1 MNHKL
6 QPINYYKQEQKI
18 MKKILISWIGMTD
31 LKASKWV
38 EGVGIGPIAQAV
50 TNRLFDKVILI
61 SNYSDIKNNTYIN
74 WLKTKT
80 SAEIEHHH
88 EQLIDPTNYEQI
100 YFIDIK
106 VVTDVLNR
114 HSSDVKL
121 TFHISPGT
129 PAMQAVWVI
138 LAKTRFEAELIESSK
153 EQGVKTPYIPFEIS
167 AEFIPKLLSTT

>member
-1 MNHKL
+1 MT
-6 QPINYYKQEQKI
+6 
-18 MKKILISWIGMTD
+18 KILISWIGMTD
-31 LKASKWV
+31 LKVSKGV

-61 SNYSDIKNNTYIN
+61 SNYSEIENNTYIN

-80 SAEIEHHH
+80 SVEIEHHY
-88 EQLIDPTNYEQI
+88 EQLNDPTNYEQI

-106 VVTDVLNR
+106 VVTDALTKNGSNVN
-114 HSSDVKL
+114 L

-129 PAMQAVWVI
+129 PAMQVIWVI
-138 LAKTRFEAELIESSK
+138 LAKTRFEAELVENSK

-167 AEFIPKLLSTT
+167 AEFIPKLLQTV

>member
-1 MNHKL
+1 MT
-6 QPINYYKQEQKI
+6 
-18 MKKILISWIGMTD
+18 KILISWIGMTD
-31 LKASKWV
+31 LKVSKGV

-61 SNYSDIKNNTYIN
+61 SNYSEIENNTYIN

-80 SAEIEHHH
+80 SVEIEHHY
-88 EQLIDPTNYEQI
+88 EQLNDPTNYEQI

-106 VVTDVLNR
+106 VVTDALTKNGSNVN
-114 HSSDVKL
+114 L

-129 PAMQAVWVI
+129 PAMQVIWVI
-138 LAKTRFEAELIESSK
+138 LAKTRFEAELVESSK

-167 AEFIPKLLSTT
+167 AEFIPKLLQTV

>member
-1 MNHKL
+1 
-6 QPINYYKQEQKI
+6 

-31 LKASKWV
+31 LKASKRV

-61 SNYSDIKNNTYIN
+61 SNYCEQENSNYIN
-74 WLKTKT
+74 WLKAKT
-80 SAEIEHHH
+80 SVEIEHYY

-100 YFIDIK
+100 YYIDIK
-106 VVTDVLNR
+106 VVTDIIAKN
-114 HSSDVKL
+114 SSNALL

-129 PAMQAVWVI
+129 PAMQVVWVI

-167 AEFIPKLLSTT
+167 AEFIPKLLPTT

>member
-1 MNHKL
+1 
-6 QPINYYKQEQKI
+6 

-31 LKASKWV
+31 MRASKWV

-50 TNRLFDKVILI
+50 TNRLFNKVVLI
-61 SNYSDIKNNTYIN
+61 SNYSETENNTYIN

-80 SAEIEHHH
+80 DVEIEHHH
-88 EQLIDPTNYEQI
+88 EQLTDPTNYEQI

-106 VVTDVLNR
+106 VVTDVLAKNG
-114 HSSDVKL
+114 SDVKL

-129 PAMQAVWVI
+129 PAMQVVWVI

-153 EQGVKTPYIPFEIS
+153 EHGVKTPYIPFEIS

>member
-1 MNHKL
+1 MNQSL
-6 QPINYYKQEQKI
+6 QAINYHQEEQKA

-31 LKASKWV
+31 LKASKRV

-50 TNRLFDKVILI
+50 TNRFFDEVVLI
-61 SNYSDIKNNTYIN
+61 SNYLEIENNAYIN

-80 SAEIEHHH
+80 SVEIEHYH

-106 VVTDVLNR
+106 VVTDVITKNG
-114 HSSDVKL
+114 SNVNL

-129 PAMQAVWVI
+129 PAMQTIWII

-167 AEFIPKLLSTT
+167 AEFIPKLLQST

>member
-1 MNHKL
+1 
-6 QPINYYKQEQKI
+6 
-18 MKKILISWIGMTD
+18 MKKVLISWVGMTD
-31 LKASKWV
+31 LKASKGI

-50 TNRLFDKVILI
+50 TNRLFDRIVLI
-61 SNYSDIKNNTYIN
+61 SNYSEIDNNTYID

-80 SAEIEHHH
+80 DIEIEHHH
-88 EQLIDPTNYEQI
+88 ERLTDPTNYEQI
-100 YFIDIK
+100 YKIDIK

-114 HSSDVKL
+114 NNLDVKI

-129 PAMQAVWVI
+129 PAMQTIWII

-167 AEFIPKLLSTT
+167 AEFVPKLLPTA

>member
-1 MNHKL
+1 MNQSL
-6 QPINYYKQEQKI
+6 QAINYHQEEQKA

-31 LKASKWV
+31 LKASKRV

-50 TNRLFDKVILI
+50 TNRFFDEVVLI
-61 SNYSDIKNNTYIN
+61 SNYSEIENNAYIN

-80 SAEIEHHH
+80 SVEIEHYH
-88 EQLIDPTNYEQI
+88 EQLTDPTNYEQI

-106 VVTDVLNR
+106 VVTDVLSR
-114 HSSDVKL
+114 SSSDVKL

-129 PAMQAVWVI
+129 PAMQTIWII

-167 AEFIPKLLSTT
+167 AEFIPKFLQNA

>member
-1 MNHKL
+1 MSRKRHYKRLEPDEGKL
-6 QPINYYKQEQKI
+6 SSPV
-18 MKKILISWIGMTD
+18 
-31 LKASKWV
+31 LKGVGGSNSARLPGGI

-50 TNRLFDKVILI
+50 TNRLFDKVVLI
-61 SNYSDIKNNTYIN
+61 SNYSDAENNAYIN

-80 SAEIEHHH
+80 SVEIEHYH
-88 EQLIDPTNYEQI
+88 EQLNDPTNYEQI

-106 VVTDVLNR
+106 VVTDVLAKNG
-114 HSSDVKL
+114 SNVNL

-129 PAMQAVWVI
+129 PAMQTIWII
-138 LAKTRFEAELIESSK
+138 LAKTRFEAELIESSR